1 MSTGKDGRLLEADVI
16 FTKEEYIANSPLHQA
31 GADIRP

>member
-16 FTKEEYIANSPLHQA
+16 FTKEEFMANSLLRHGNA
-31 GADIRP
+31 GIRR